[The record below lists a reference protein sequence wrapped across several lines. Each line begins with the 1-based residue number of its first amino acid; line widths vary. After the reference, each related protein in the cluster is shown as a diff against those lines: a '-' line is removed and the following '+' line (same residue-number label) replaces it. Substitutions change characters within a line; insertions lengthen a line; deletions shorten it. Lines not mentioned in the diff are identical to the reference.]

1 MVKALAAILAVI
13 LLVAST
19 AGTFYI
25 ARAQDQQPLLSQV
38 AQGRASSSTTTAA
51 KITVSNDNV
60 QAGAAMNI
68 TGRNFDASSQISIY
82 FMSARQADFAKSGR
96 SALILQKVGAAT
108 NENDV
113 QSNVDLTAATTSS
126 FFNPAIIPTA
136 ADKNSNNNNN
146 NSSSSGNDIL
156 GNALKAL
163 GG

>member
-1 MVKALAAILAVI
+1 MVKALAAILAAI

-38 AQGRASSSTTTAA
+38 AQGIASSSATAA

-60 QAGAAMNI
+60 QAGSAMNI

-82 FMSARQADFAKSGR
+82 LMSARQADFAKSGR

-113 QSNVDLTAATTSS
+113 QSNVDLTAATASS
-126 FFNPAIIPTA
+126 FFSPAIIPTA
-136 ADKNSNNNNN
+136 ADKNGNNND
-146 NSSSSGNDIL
+146 NSSSS
-156 GNALKAL
+156 
-163 GG
+163 